1 MEGGLLL
8 SGSYADGEADRPSVK
23 FLDFAGRRLYS
34 RGDRAHDGGYADAA
48 LFGDGDC
55 AVLRYGDEGYCVD
68 FLRDRETV
76 WNREVSERGAF
87 NLFCDGERI
96 LVDAAPAVRVSTLT
110 ALDMDGATLWETR
123 WEESLRFAGILAC
136 AEGYLAYGYRVEAEE
151 NYPFAVCVDAQGA
164 EVWRCEGQERGE
176 VAAACVDGE
185 GVLLLIDSFE
195 GPMPQT
201 RFVLK
206 KALELKL
213 KVLIV
218 INKIDRPDA
227 RCEEVVGEI
236 LDLLIDLEADESTI
250 ENPILYVSARKGTA
264 TLDLDTPGTDL
275 RPLFDAILKYIPA
288 PEGDPD
294 GPAQVLISTIDYSE
308 YVGRIGVGRI
318 TRGVFKAGMNVVHTN
333 VQTGV
338 TSQPWRLGNLYQYDG
353 LKRVDAEEV
362 RMGDIVALSGAADL
376 SIGDTVCAP
385 ECIEGL
391 PFVKISEPT
400 VTMTFQVNDSPFAG
414 REGTYVTS
422 RHLRA
427 RLMRELQT
435 DVSLR
440 VSDTDSTDAFE
451 VCGRGELHLSI
462 LIENMRRQGYEF
474 AVSKPRVIYREI
486 DGVKCEPIERLVVDT
501 PQASAGAVIEKI
513 GRRRGTLEHM
523 SGQDRVRLEFLVPS
537 RGLFGYR
544 SEFMTDTRGEGIMS
558 AVFERYEPVKGDI
571 PHRSVGALV
580 AHESGV
586 STPYALFYAQER
598 GTLFI
603 GAQQNVYEGM
613 IVGQNSRP
621 DDLVVNVCK
630 QKHVTNMRNASASE
644 DAMRLISVHP
654 MTLEECLEFIDDDEL
669 LEITPKN
676 LRMRKRIL
684 NAGDRARQWRYKQ
697 D

>member
-1 MEGGLLL
+1 MIREDIRNIAIIAHVDHGKTTLVDQMLKQGGAYHANQQTVDRVMD
-8 SGSYADGEADRPSVK
+8 SGDIER
-23 FLDFAGRRLYS
+23 
-34 RGDRAHDGGYADAA
+34 
-48 LFGDGDC
+48 
-55 AVLRYGDEGYCVD
+55 
-68 FLRDRETV
+68 
-76 WNREVSERGAF
+76 ERG
-87 NLFCDGERI
+87 I
-96 LVDAAPAVRVSTLT
+96 T
-110 ALDMDGATLWETR
+110 
-123 WEESLRFAGILAC
+123 ILAKNT
-136 AEGYLAYGYRVEAEE
+136 AVHYGTTKI
-151 NYPFAVCVDAQGA
+151 NIVDTPGHADFG
-164 EVWRCEGQERGE
+164 GE
-176 VAAACVDGE
+176 VERVLKMVD
-185 GVLLLIDSFE
+185 GVLLLVDSFE

-218 INKIDRPDA
+218 INKVDRPDQ

-236 LDLLIDLEADESTI
+236 LDLLIDLDADEATLD
-250 ENPILYVSARKGTA
+250 NPIMYVSARQGTA
-264 TLDLDTPGTDL
+264 TLDLAQPGTDL
-275 RPLFDAILKYIPA
+275 KPLFDSILKYIPA

-308 YVGRIGVGRI
+308 YVGRIGVGRV
-318 TRGVFKAGMNVVHTN
+318 TRGCFKQGMNVVHTN
-333 VQTGV
+333 LETGA
-338 TSQPWRLGNLYQYDG
+338 TSQPWRLGNLYTYDA
-353 LKRVDAEEV
+353 LRRVDAAEV
-362 RMGDIVALSGAADL
+362 SMGDIVALSGAENI

-385 ECIEGL
+385 DCIEGL

-414 REGTYVTS
+414 REGQYVTS

-440 VSDTDSTDAFE
+440 VNDTESTDAFE

-474 AVSKPRVIYREI
+474 AVSKPQVIYKVI

-513 GRRRGTLEHM
+513 GRRRGILESM
-523 SGQDRVRLEFLVPS
+523 SGLDRVRLEFLVPS

-558 AVFERYEPVKGDI
+558 SVFEKYEPVKGDI
-571 PHRSVGALV
+571 PHRNVGAMICF
-580 AHESGV
+580 ETGT
-586 STPYALFYAQER
+586 STSYGLFYAQER

-603 GAQQNVYEGM
+603 GAGQEVYMGM
-613 IVGQNSRP
+613 ICGQNAHNM
-621 DDLVVNVCK
+621 DLAVNVCK

-644 DAMRLISVHP
+644 DAMRLISVHSLS
-654 MTLEECLEFIDDDEL
+654 LEECLEFIDDDEL
-669 LEITPKN
+669 LEITPKS
-676 LRMRKRIL
+676 LRMRKKIL
-684 NAGDRARQWRYKQ
+684 DHQQRARANRPNQQ
-697 D
+697 G

>member
-1 MEGGLLL
+1 MIRDDIRNIAIIAHVDHGKTTLVDQMLKQGGV
-8 SGSYADGEADRPSVK
+8 YRENQQMVDRVMDSN
-23 FLDFAGRRLYS
+23 DIER
-34 RGDRAHDGGYADAA
+34 
-48 LFGDGDC
+48 
-55 AVLRYGDEGYCVD
+55 
-68 FLRDRETV
+68 
-76 WNREVSERGAF
+76 ERG
-87 NLFCDGERI
+87 I
-96 LVDAAPAVRVSTLT
+96 T
-110 ALDMDGATLWETR
+110 
-123 WEESLRFAGILAC
+123 ILAK
-136 AEGYLAYGYRVEAEE
+136 
-151 NYPFAVCVDAQGA
+151 NTAVHYMGHKINIVDTPGHADFG
-164 EVWRCEGQERGE
+164 GE
-176 VAAACVDGE
+176 VERVLKMVD
-185 GVLLLIDSFE
+185 GVLLLVDSFE

-227 RCEEVVGEI
+227 RCEEVVSEI
-236 LDLLIDLEADESTI
+236 LDLLIDLEADETTLD
-250 ENPILYVSARKGTA
+250 NPILYVSARKGTA
-264 TLDLDTPGTDL
+264 TMDLEKPGEDL

-288 PEGDPD
+288 PEGDPE

-318 TRGVFKAGMNVVHTN
+318 TRGKFYAGMNVVHTN
-333 VQTGV
+333 VETGV
-338 TSQPWRLGNLYQYDG
+338 TSPMWRLSELYQYDG
-353 LKRVDAEEV
+353 LKRVSAEEV
-362 RMGDIVALSGAADL
+362 SMGDIVALCGMSDI

-385 ECIEGL
+385 DCVEGL

-414 REGTYVTS
+414 REGEYVTS

-427 RLMRELQT
+427 RLMKELQT

-440 VSDTDSTDAFE
+440 VNETDSTDAFE

-474 AVSKPRVIYREI
+474 AVSKPRVIYKVI
-486 DGVKCEPIERLVVDT
+486 DGVKCEPVERLVVDT
-501 PQASAGAVIEKI
+501 PQATAGAVIEKI
-513 GRRRGTLEHM
+513 GRRRGVLEHM
-523 SGQDRVRLEFLVPS
+523 SGYDRVRLEFLVPS

-558 AVFERYEPVKGDI
+558 SVFEKYEPVKGDI
-571 PHRSVGALV
+571 PHRNAGALV
-580 AHESGV
+580 AHETGTSNSYG
-586 STPYALFYAQER
+586 LFYAQER

-603 GAQQNVYEGM
+603 GAGIEVYEGM
-613 IVGQNSRP
+613 IVGQNARP
-621 DDLVVNVCK
+621 GDLVVNVCK

-644 DAMRLISVHP
+644 DSLRLVSVHP
-654 MTLEECLEFIDDDEL
+654 LSLEECLEFIDDDEL

-684 NAGDRARQWRYKQ
+684 SAGDRSRQWRTQ
-697 D
+697 SN

>member
-1 MEGGLLL
+1 MIREDIRNIAIIAHVDHGKTTLVDQLLKQGGI
-8 SGSYADGEADRPSVK
+8 YRENQQTVDRVMDSND
-23 FLDFAGRRLYS
+23 LER
-34 RGDRAHDGGYADAA
+34 
-48 LFGDGDC
+48 
-55 AVLRYGDEGYCVD
+55 
-68 FLRDRETV
+68 
-76 WNREVSERGAF
+76 ERG
-87 NLFCDGERI
+87 I
-96 LVDAAPAVRVSTLT
+96 T
-110 ALDMDGATLWETR
+110 
-123 WEESLRFAGILAC
+123 ILAKNT
-136 AEGYLAYGYRVEAEE
+136 AVHYG
-151 NYPFAVCVDAQGA
+151 NTKINIVDTPGHADFG
-164 EVWRCEGQERGE
+164 GE
-176 VAAACVDGE
+176 VERVLKMVD
-185 GVLLLIDSFE
+185 GVLLLVDSFE

-227 RCEEVVGEI
+227 RCDEVVNEI
-236 LDLLIDLEADESTI
+236 LDLLIDLNADEDTL
-250 ENPILYVSARKGTA
+250 ENPIMYVSARKGTA
-264 TLDLDTPGTDL
+264 TADLEVPGTDL

-288 PEGDPD
+288 PEGDPE

-308 YVGRIGVGRI
+308 YVGRIGVGRV
-318 TRGVFKAGMNVVHTN
+318 TRGKFTEGMSVVCTN
-333 VQTGV
+333 LETGK
-338 TSQPWRLGNLYQYDG
+338 TSPSWRMSGLFQYDG
-353 LKRVDAEEV
+353 LKRVPAKEV
-362 RMGDIVALSGAADL
+362 SMGDIVALCGMEDI
-376 SIGDTVCAP
+376 SIGDTVCVP
-385 ECIEGL
+385 TCVEGL

-400 VTMTFQVNDSPFAG
+400 VTMTFCVNDSPFAG
-414 REGTYVTS
+414 REGQYVTS

-440 VSDTDSTDAFE
+440 VNDTDTTDAFE

-474 AVSKPRVIYREI
+474 AVSKPQVIYKVI

-513 GRRRGTLEHM
+513 GRRRGVLESM
-523 SGQDRVRLEFLVPS
+523 TGLDRVRLEFLVPS

-558 AVFERYEPVKGDI
+558 SSFEKYEPVKGDI

-580 AHESGV
+580 AHETGT
-586 STPYALFYAQER
+586 STSYGLFYAQER

-603 GAQQNVYEGM
+603 GAGQEVYEGM
-613 IVGQNSRP
+613 ICGQNARP

-654 MTLEECLEFIDDDEL
+654 LTLEECLEFIDDDEL

-676 LRMRKRIL
+676 LRMRKKIL
-684 NAGDRARQWRYKQ
+684 TAGDRARQWRNKQ
-697 D
+697 Q

>member
-1 MEGGLLL
+1 MIREDIRNIAIIAHVDHGKTTLVDQMLKQGGAYHENQQTVDRVMD
-8 SGSYADGEADRPSVK
+8 SGDIERE
-23 FLDFAGRRLYS
+23 
-34 RGDRAHDGGYADAA
+34 RGITILAKNT
-48 LFGDGDC
+48 
-55 AVLRYGDEGYCVD
+55 AVHYGDTKINIVD
-68 FLRDRETV
+68 TPGHADF
-76 WNREVSERGAF
+76 G
-87 NLFCDGERI
+87 
-96 LVDAAPAVRVSTLT
+96 
-110 ALDMDGATLWETR
+110 
-123 WEESLRFAGILAC
+123 
-136 AEGYLAYGYRVEAEE
+136 
-151 NYPFAVCVDAQGA
+151 
-164 EVWRCEGQERGE
+164 GE
-176 VAAACVDGE
+176 VERVLKMVD
-185 GVLLLIDSFE
+185 GVLLLVDSFE

-218 INKIDRPDA
+218 INKIDRPDQ
-227 RCEEVVGEI
+227 RCEEVTGEI
-236 LDLLIDLEADESTI
+236 LDLLIDLDADESTLD
-250 ENPILYVSARKGTA
+250 NPILYVSARKGTA
-264 TLDLDTPGTDL
+264 TLSMEEPGVDLK
-275 RPLFDAILKYIPA
+275 PLFDSILKYIPA

-308 YVGRIGVGRI
+308 YVGRIGVGRVV
-318 TRGVFKAGMNVVHTN
+318 RGSFKQGMNVVHTN
-333 VQTGV
+333 LETGV
-338 TSQPWRLGNLYQYDG
+338 TSNQWRLGNLYTYEA
-353 LKRVDAEEV
+353 LRRVDAAEV
-362 RMGDIVALSGAADL
+362 SMGDIVALSGAENI
-376 SIGDTVCAP
+376 SIGDTVCDP
-385 ECIEGL
+385 SCIEGL

-414 REGTYVTS
+414 REGQYVTS

-440 VSDTDSTDAFE
+440 VNDTETTDAFE

-474 AVSKPRVIYREI
+474 AVSKPQVIYKVI

-513 GRRRGTLEHM
+513 GRRRGILESM
-523 SGQDRVRLEFLVPS
+523 TGLERVRLEFLVPS

-558 AVFERYEPVKGDI
+558 SVFEKYEPVKGDI
-571 PHRSVGALV
+571 PHRSAGAMIC
-580 AHESGV
+580 HETGT
-586 STPYALFYAQER
+586 STSYGLFYAQER

-603 GAQQNVYEGM
+603 GAGQEVYMGM
-613 IVGQNSRP
+613 ICGQNAHNM
-621 DDLVVNVCK
+621 DLTVNVCK

-654 MTLEECLEFIDDDEL
+654 LSLEECLEFIDDDEL

-676 LRMRKRIL
+676 LRMRKKIL
-684 NAGDRARQWRYKQ
+684 DHQLRAKARKPEMPQK
-697 D
+697 

>member
-1 MEGGLLL
+1 MIREDIRNIAIIAHVDHGKTTLVDQMLKQGGAYHENQQTVDRVMD
-8 SGSYADGEADRPSVK
+8 SGDIERE
-23 FLDFAGRRLYS
+23 
-34 RGDRAHDGGYADAA
+34 RGITILAKNT
-48 LFGDGDC
+48 
-55 AVLRYGDEGYCVD
+55 AVRYGDTKINIVD
-68 FLRDRETV
+68 TPGHADF
-76 WNREVSERGAF
+76 G
-87 NLFCDGERI
+87 
-96 LVDAAPAVRVSTLT
+96 
-110 ALDMDGATLWETR
+110 
-123 WEESLRFAGILAC
+123 
-136 AEGYLAYGYRVEAEE
+136 
-151 NYPFAVCVDAQGA
+151 
-164 EVWRCEGQERGE
+164 GE
-176 VAAACVDGE
+176 VERVLKMVD
-185 GVLLLIDSFE
+185 GVLLLVDSFE

-218 INKIDRPDA
+218 INKIDRPDQ
-227 RCEEVVGEI
+227 RCEEVTGEI
-236 LDLLIDLEADESTI
+236 LDLLIDLDADESTLD
-250 ENPILYVSARKGTA
+250 NPIMYVSARKGTA
-264 TLDLDTPGTDL
+264 TLSMDEPGVDLK
-275 RPLFDAILKYIPA
+275 PLFESILKYIPA

-308 YVGRIGVGRI
+308 YVGRIGVGRVV
-318 TRGVFKAGMNVVHTN
+318 RGSFKQGMNVVHTN
-333 VQTGV
+333 LETGA
-338 TSQPWRLGNLYQYDG
+338 TSAPWRLGNLYTYQA
-353 LKRVDAEEV
+353 LKRVDAAEV
-362 RMGDIVALSGAADL
+362 SMGDIVALSGTENI
-376 SIGDTVCAP
+376 SIGDTVCDP
-385 ECIEGL
+385 SCIEGL

-414 REGTYVTS
+414 REGQYVTS

-440 VSDTDSTDAFE
+440 VNDTDTTDAFE

-474 AVSKPRVIYREI
+474 AVSKPQVIYKMI

-513 GRRRGTLEHM
+513 GRRRGVLESM
-523 SGQDRVRLEFLVPS
+523 TGLDRVRLEFLVPS

-558 AVFERYEPVKGDI
+558 SVFEKYEAIKGDI
-571 PHRSVGALV
+571 PHRSAGAMICF
-580 AHESGV
+580 ETGT
-586 STPYALFYAQER
+586 STSYGLFYAQER

-603 GAQQNVYEGM
+603 GAGLEVYMGM
-613 IVGQNSRP
+613 ICGQNAHP
-621 DDLVVNVCK
+621 MDLAVNVCK

-654 MTLEECLEFIDDDEL
+654 LSLEECLEFIDDDEL
-669 LEITPKN
+669 LEITPKS

-684 NAGDRARQWRYKQ
+684 DHQLRAKSRKPEMK
-697 D
+697 